1 MAKVKVKKEYL
12 KQKEI
17 LKEVGTRS
25 ELKPDKVE
33 EVYKHTSDVINEEIL
48 KGRKVELPH
57 IGRFLPKWK
66 AASTKQGIINPS
78 TKEKGTVNVSEK
90 YGIKF
95 VPVKKTREY
104 IDTEAKRID
113 LKKELVSEK

>member
-12 KQKEI
+12 KQKEL

-25 ELKPDKVE
+25 ELKPSKVE
-33 EVYKHTSDVINEEIL
+33 EVYQHTSDVINEEIL
-48 KGRKVELPH
+48 KGHKVELPH
-57 IGRFLPKWK
+57 IGKFTPNWK
-66 AASTKQGIINPS
+66 AASKRQGIINPK
-78 TKEKGTVNVSEK
+78 TKEKGLVNVSEK

-104 IDTEAKRID
+104 IDAEAKKID
-113 LKKELVSEK
+113 LKKEIVPVK